1 MTTEIDTPAA
11 APSVAW
17 PRLLWPA
24 LAVILL
30 AVAGSLGYLWWFSRP
45 PAEGDPEVVFARD
58 MIAHHNQAVEM
69 ALILRQRTSDAELA
83 QLGLDIIL
91 TQQAQV
97 GQMQGWLE
105 VWRLPFSGPRPPMSD
120 HSQHGADM
128 PPNMGLATA
137 LEMESLTT
145 LSASEA
151 EIQFLRLMIR
161 HHQGGVYMATHVLDQ
176 SPRPEVVRLAQA
188 IVASQQTEIG
198 YMQRLLQERG
208 VAPGP

>member
-1 MTTEIDTPAA
+1 MTTELDTPVTTS
-11 APSVAW
+11 SVAW

-24 LAVILL
+24 VAVVLL
-30 AVAGSLGYLWWFSRP
+30 AAAGALGYLWWSSRP
-45 PAEGDPEVVFARD
+45 PAEGEAAVVFARD

-105 VWRLPFSGPRPPMSD
+105 VWRLPFSGPQPPMSD
-120 HSQHGADM
+120 HSGHGADM
-128 PPNMGLATA
+128 PPNMGMATA

-145 LSASEA
+145 LAVPEA

-161 HHQGGVYMATHVLDQ
+161 HHQGGVYMATHVLDE
-176 SPRPEVVRLAQA
+176 SKRPEVVRLAQA
-188 IVASQQTEIG
+188 IVASQQKEIG